1 MYNLNEFCNIITSL
15 RKERAWTQTAVA
27 EKLGI
32 SAQSI
37 SKWECGIGYPDVTL
51 FPMIAELF
59 SIPIGV
65 LFGEKSNVCV
75 MTQENKYVKEF
86 ALCKN
91 ITVYLGNIC
100 RVEYI
105 ENNDGTC
112 IVKAEG
118 DPVFIRYF
126 DAEQTGDELIVQI
139 KNPSGS
145 AILWEPYDR
154 EGYTNEN
161 IVHIY
166 LGEKGVNYTNINYL
180 DLQANFSQNEQT
192 GNYEVN
198 TVVNTV
204 RITNNV

>member
-1 MYNLNEFCNIITSL
+1 MYDLNEFCNIITSL
-15 RKERAWTQTAVA
+15 RKERGWTQTAVA

-59 SIPIGV
+59 TIPIGV

-126 DAEQTGDELIVQI
+126 DAEQTGDELIV
-139 KNPSGS
+139 
-145 AILWEPYDR
+145 
-154 EGYTNEN
+154 
-161 IVHIY
+161 
-166 LGEKGVNYTNINYL
+166 
-180 DLQANFSQNEQT
+180 
-192 GNYEVN
+192 
-198 TVVNTV
+198 
-204 RITNNV
+204 

>member
-1 MYNLNEFCNIITSL
+1 MQHYNDIKK
-15 RKERAWTQTAVA
+15 RKRLDADGSCR
-27 EKLGI
+27 KLGI

-51 FPMIAELF
+51 FPMIAKLF
-59 SIPIGV
+59 TIPIGV
-65 LFGEKSNVCV
+65 LFGEKSKMCV
-75 MTQENKYVKEF
+75 MTQENKCVKEF

-105 ENNDGTC
+105 ENNDSTC

-166 LGEKGVNYTNINYL
+166 LGEKCVNYTNINYL

-198 TVVNTV
+198 TV